1 MKSVEFCYWVQG
13 MFELTDTKELNEQQT
28 EMIKKHLQ
36 LVFVHEIDNSY
47 PENQQSK
54 LNDIHKT
61 TYRC

>member
-1 MKSVEFCYWVQG
+1 MKSVEFCYWLQG